1 MHAHGCFGLT
11 LGHKVFISPKYLKCL
26 FYLLSLTCSSW
37 SGLLMYNQIK
47 KIISRALWYFVTLT
61 LKDQFSKVALVVKNL
76 SASAGDLRDVGSILG
91 SGWIP
96 GVGNG
101 NPLQYSCLENS
112 MDRGASGVASMWQR
126 RVRNEWVTE
135 HACTHTHMHAH
146 THTHTHF
153 KRSGYNGRL
162 LFDGQFETNL
172 ENRRNWAEHPCA
184 LCLPLCYTHL
194 QVHTVILLF
203 LLSMMRSPLPMS

>member
-1 MHAHGCFGLT
+1 MFVLLTLTNLLFLIRAPYVQSDKKNNFKSFVIFCDTYFKRSVFQGGTSGKESVCQCRRPKRCGFDPWVRMNPWSRKWQPTSVFLSRKFHGQRSQWGSVHVAAKSQKRMSDWACVHTHAHA
-11 LGHKVFISPKYLKCL
+11 
-26 FYLLSLTCSSW
+26 
-37 SGLLMYNQIK
+37 
-47 KIISRALWYFVTLT
+47 R
-61 LKDQFSKVALVVKNL
+61 
-76 SASAGDLRDVGSILG
+76 
-91 SGWIP
+91 
-96 GVGNG
+96 
-101 NPLQYSCLENS
+101 
-112 MDRGASGVASMWQR
+112 
-126 RVRNEWVTE
+126 
-135 HACTHTHMHAH
+135 

-203 LLSMMRSPLPMS
+203 LLSVMRSTLPMS